1 MAGRWCAPLPSPR
14 VVGECPT
21 LLTPPSHRTSN
32 STGLNKMVTLL
43 AQLVK
48 TPECVTLREAGL
60 SVQSPRRGRLAGH
73 PDAWLGAGRG
83 RGASC
88 RAPERHSTAQGGAG
102 SHPFRPM
109 ASDTLG
115 PPRSPECPAQ
125 CPPSPAVPV
134 LRPADPGARAQS
146 LRTRGAHPL
155 SRPSG
160 VCTLASG
167 QGGRL
172 STTGPGELRIG
183 EALEWPKSEAC
194 PLLLYCGFLHS
205 GKPATS
211 DNTAAG
217 LGGKRAGRGLIPD
230 PEETGP
236 GGARLAWRPSEEGTS
251 RSFCACCRP
260 GVGQESDAGP

>member
-1 MAGRWCAPLPSPR
+1 MAGWWCAPLPSPR
-14 VVGECPT
+14 VVGECPP

-32 STGLNKMVTLL
+32 STGLNKMGTLL
-43 AQLVK
+43 AQLMK

-134 LRPADPGARAQS
+134 LRPAEDAGSVPA
-146 LRTRGAHPL
+146 
-155 SRPSG
+155 
-160 VCTLASG
+160 
-167 QGGRL
+167 
-172 STTGPGELRIG
+172 
-183 EALEWPKSEAC
+183 
-194 PLLLYCGFLHS
+194 HS
-205 GKPATS
+205 GPPSEPAVRGVH
-211 DNTAAG
+211 AG
-217 LGGKRAGRGLIPD
+217 FRSGRAFVND
-230 PEETGP
+230 GP
-236 GGARLAWRPSEEGTS
+236 GGAAHRGGSGVAEI
-251 RSFCACCRP
+251 RSVPPAAVLWVPPQR
-260 GVGQESDAGP
+260 EAGH